1 MRPEIGG
8 EVVSRHDL
16 DDPSENEVVGV
27 RVVGTNAGAETGA
40 TWCSSSIRA
49 SSDVTGIERGRSPAT
64 VDSPLVWSS
73 RSRIVIARVASGSA
87 NAKSGNTS
95 TRCVSSES
103 RPACTSCMTASA
115 VIDFVSD
122 PMTNSVSTP

>member
-1 MRPEIGG
+1 
-8 EVVSRHDL
+8 
-16 DDPSENEVVGV
+16 
-27 RVVGTNAGAETGA
+27 
-40 TWCSSSIRA
+40 
-49 SSDVTGIERGRSPAT
+49 

-95 TRCVSSES
+95 TTWASSES

-122 PMTNSVSTP
+122 PIMNGVDPVIRVPRSSATP